1 MGLWGNESLAG
12 SGKGTGFSEEK
23 ESLNLPCE
31 LGTREKIVT
40 EGASLENLKSSL
52 DDPSHGL
59 VA

>member
-1 MGLWGNESLAG
+1 MGLWGNESLAE
-12 SGKGTGFSEEK
+12 SGKGTEV
-23 ESLNLPCE
+23 SLNLPCE

-40 EGASLENLKSSL
+40 EGASLENLKRIKSSL